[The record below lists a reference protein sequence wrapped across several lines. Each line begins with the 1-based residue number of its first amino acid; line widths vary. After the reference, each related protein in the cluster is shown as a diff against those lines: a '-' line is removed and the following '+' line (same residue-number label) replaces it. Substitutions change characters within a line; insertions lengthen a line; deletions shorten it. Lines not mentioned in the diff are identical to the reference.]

1 MTVLE
6 KTARNQ
12 LDKAVQAARRA
23 ATVGADRALR
33 SLSVDQEKKPA
44 HLSPEQ
50 SELRRQLR
58 GEDGE
63 DPNRTDLV
71 QE

>member
-6 KTARNQ
+6 KSARNQ

-23 ATVGADRALR
+23 ATTGADRALR
-33 SLSVDQEKKPA
+33 ALSVEQEKKPA

-50 SELRRQLR
+50 NELRRQLR
-58 GEDGE
+58 I
-63 DPNRTDLV
+63 V
-71 QE
+71 C